1 MLCKSGSA
9 ELLLALVTV
18 WENQSNVAFGF
29 GVKSGD
35 HRFVRKSSARP
46 VFILIHAA
54 KLGER
59 ACPSNATSTLTR
71 STNQTQAIPRAPSA
85 LKARDLTVEC
95 PVEDVLLRGQIPMAL
110 AVRRFASRPLE
121 LRNPRIC
128 PAAKCRTAGL
138 AGIYNWKSHR

>member
-1 MLCKSGSA
+1 MLWKSGSA

-29 GVKSGD
+29 GIKSREHG
-35 HRFVRKSSARP
+35 FARKSSARP

-59 ACPSNATSTLTR
+59 PCPSKATSTLRR
-71 STNQTQAIPRAPSA
+71 STTRAPAIPRPQAAPKV
-85 LKARDLTVEC
+85 LDLTVERTGEE
-95 PVEDVLLRGQIPMAL
+95 VALQGHISIAL
-110 AVRRFASRPLE
+110 AAPSFASRRLE

-128 PAAKCRTAGL
+128 PAA
-138 AGIYNWKSHR
+138 